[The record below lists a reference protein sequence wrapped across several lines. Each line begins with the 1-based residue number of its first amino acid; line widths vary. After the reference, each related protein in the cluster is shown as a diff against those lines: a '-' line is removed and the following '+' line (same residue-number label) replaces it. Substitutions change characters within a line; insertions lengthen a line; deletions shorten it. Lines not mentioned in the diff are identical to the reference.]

1 MTGAA
6 RMLFGNGSFALGE
19 FNCPPDDPRWQVVNV
34 IGGAAHVVFP
44 ATTVVIQQA
53 GREPVVTTPNHVV
66 YYPRDQRYRRALKDP
81 RGDRSAFVAL
91 SPELL
96 ARLLEEASIPA
107 GADGTIPFDTGPSEA
122 TAYLAIAQAV
132 HALRARSSAL
142 QVEELV
148 YTSLERVVRAAGSLH
163 ESPKRARRYRTES
176 EHRALVES
184 TKALLGERFAEHDSL
199 EEIAGRL
206 HTSPFHLARLFRE
219 HTGFPLHRYRTELRL
234 RAALEQLFDGVPVAA
249 AARVVGFRSHSQFT
263 SAFRASF
270 GVTPSNVTARA
281 TPAPH

>member
-1 MTGAA
+1 
-6 RMLFGNGSFALGE
+6 MLFGNGSFALGE

-66 YYPRDQRYRRALKDP
+66 YYPRDQHYRRALKDP

-96 ARLLEEASIPA
+96 ARLLEEAAIRA
-107 GADGTIPFDTGPSEA
+107 GAGGTIPFDTGPSEA

-148 YTSLERVVRAAGSLH
+148 YMSLERVVRAAGSLH

-176 EHRALVES
+176 DHRAVVES
-184 TKALLGERFAEHDSL
+184 AKALLGERFAEHDSL
-199 EEIAGRL
+199 EV
-206 HTSPFHLARLFRE
+206 
-219 HTGFPLHRYRTELRL
+219 
-234 RAALEQLFDGVPVAA
+234 EQLFDGVPVAA

-281 TPAPH
+281 TPAPQ